1 MAAYVVPFAAGTIV
15 VGAAMVFVNPAA
27 QPSASLRII
36 RCLWGQS
43 SSAVSANLN
52 TKIFSKVTAFPATMT
67 SQLPLPLHTT
77 GRASAIVGGTTGAVG
92 TAGTLSSGAGA
103 GAETTLHPD
112 APNNLNGWLWVPQL
126 GDSYLFEATSA
137 VQLSGVGFSITSTPV
152 ALTGFSG
159 GLYFNEE

>member
-1 MAAYVVPFAAGTIV
+1 MAAYSVPFANGTIV
-15 VGAAMVFVNPAA
+15 VSAAMAFVNPAA
-27 QPSASLRII
+27 SPSASLRII

-52 TKIFSKVTAFPATMT
+52 TKMFSKVTAFPTLT
-67 SQLPLPLHTT
+67 STT
-77 GRASAIVGGTTGAVG
+77 PEALTRDGRASAITGGTAGAAG
-92 TAGTLSSGAGA
+92 TAGTLASVAGA
-103 GAETTLHPD
+103 GAETLIHGD

-126 GDSYLFEATSA
+126 GDSILFKPGSA
-137 VQLSGVGFSITSTPV
+137 SGFGFSITSTPV

>member
-1 MAAYVVPFAAGTIV
+1 MAAYSVPFANGTIV
-15 VGAAMVFVNPAA
+15 VSAALAFVNPAA
-27 QPSASLRII
+27 TPSSSLRII

-52 TKIFSKVTAFPATMT
+52 TKMFSKVAVMPTLT
-67 SQLPLPLHTT
+67 SQTPLALHNT
-77 GRASAIVGGTTGAVG
+77 GRASAITGGTAGAVG
-92 TAGTLSSGAGA
+92 TSGTLASVAGA
-103 GAETTLHPD
+103 GTETTLHAD

-126 GDSYLFEATSA
+126 GDSYLFDPNATST
-137 VQLSGVGFSITSTPV
+137 GFGFSITSTPI